1 MGDTDGEIENKQL
14 LTHAFVDRLGF
25 DALSTILP
33 VNIPSLYL
41 YAATFVFLDFG
52 LINTYFHVF
61 TERPHGFIQNPFSL
75 AIPVAVLIAVA
86 GVRYMT
92 VNYRRALDQM
102 SLWERIDRAEQ
113 TKYTGFTISLRTRT
127 TFYML
132 LLGIYYVYI
141 FGVIGLPSY
150 IETFGVVST
159 AAFAGVIYPLGY
171 VPIAVDFVMQ
181 FASIQFV
188 LPRQITKIRPS
199 PAFLDPRNL
208 GGFYPIGEL
217 FKQTYYI
224 YTAGL
229 LLCLCYIY
237 GPAVTGLGT
246 AAVSRVGTPEAGFF
260 TLLWAFGL
268 VAVGSS
274 MFTVHRL
281 MASEKKSHLSQLE
294 QQLHD
299 IIDNPYD
306 ISSAELHDN
315 PEVEQIQRRIDQVRT
330 MREYPTSVNT
340 SMQLL
345 ASMLAPEII
354 NLLLNFIF

>member
-1 MGDTDGEIENKQL
+1 MGATDREVENKQL
-14 LTHAFVDRLGF
+14 LIHPFVDRLGF

-33 VNIPSLYL
+33 VNVPSVYL

-61 TERPHGFIQNPFSL
+61 TGRPHGFIQNPFSL
-75 AIPVAVLIAVA
+75 VVPVAVLIAA
-86 GVRYMT
+86 GGVRYMT
-92 VNYRRALDQM
+92 VNYQRALDQM
-102 SLWERIDRAEQ
+102 SLWERSDRAEQ
-113 TKYTGFTISLRTRT
+113 TKYTGFTISLRTRA
-127 TFYML
+127 TFYIL
-132 LLGIYYVYI
+132 ILGIYYVYI
-141 FGVIGLPSY
+141 FGIIGLPSY
-150 IETFGVVST
+150 IKTFGVIST
-159 AAFAGVIYPLGY
+159 AGFAGVIYPLGY
-171 VPIAVDFVMQ
+171 VPIAVDFIMQ

-188 LPRQITKIRPS
+188 LPRQMAKIRPT

-217 FKQTYYI
+217 LKRTYYI

-229 LLCLCYIY
+229 LLYLCYIY
-237 GPAVTGLGT
+237 GPTVTGLGT
-246 AAVSRVGTPEAGFF
+246 AGVSRVGTPEAGFF
-260 TLLWAFGL
+260 TLLWVFGL

-281 MASEKKSHLSQLE
+281 MASEKRSHLGQLE

-315 PEVEQIQRRIDQVRT
+315 PEVEQIQRRINQVKT
-330 MREYPTSVNT
+330 MREYPTTVNT
-340 SMQLL
+340 SWQLL
-345 ASMLAPEII
+345 ASILAPEMM
-354 NLLLNFIF
+354 NLLLSFIF

>member
-1 MGDTDGEIENKQL
+1 MGATGGDEEYDQL

-25 DALSTILP
+25 DSVSTLLP
-33 VNIPSLYL
+33 VSVPSLYL

-52 LINTYFHVF
+52 LVNTYFHVF
-61 TERPHGFIQNPFSL
+61 TGRSHGFIRNPFSL
-75 AIPVAVLIAVA
+75 AIPAAVLVAAA

-92 VNYRRALDQM
+92 LNYRRAIDQM
-102 SLWERIDRAEQ
+102 NLRERSDRAAYP
-113 TKYTGFTISLRTRT
+113 TDTGFTVSLRTRAT
-127 TFYML
+127 VYVL
-132 LLGIYYVYI
+132 VLGAYYAYI
-141 FGVIGLPSY
+141 LGVIGLPSY
-150 IETFGVVST
+150 IETFGVVPT

-171 VPIAVDFVMQ
+171 VPIAVDFVTQ

-188 LPRQITKIRPS
+188 LPVRIARVRPT

-217 FKQTYYI
+217 FKRTYYI
-224 YTAGL
+224 YTVGL
-229 LLCLCYIY
+229 LLYLCYVY
-237 GPAVTGLGT
+237 GPGLTGLGT
-246 AAVSRVGTPEAGFF
+246 AAVSRAGTPEAGFF

-299 IIDNPYD
+299 IVTNPYD
-306 ISSAELHDN
+306 ISSAELHNN
-315 PEVEQIQRRIDQVRT
+315 PEVEQIQRRIEQVRA
-330 MREYPTSVNT
+330 MREYPASINT

-345 ASMLAPEII
+345 ASLLAPEII
-354 NLLLNFIF
+354 NLLLNSIS